1 METTLTD
8 SKREIT
14 DWINSIEDKNLLD
27 KIALL
32 MNESKSR
39 TYYTEEEARK
49 ISKEKIAQW
58 FGK

>member
-27 KIALL
+27 KIVLL